1 MTIILFNYINTED
14 IYIEDDLFDKADT
27 EDIKDTS
34 KDTIETIYIDD
45 DIDIPSDDGIAIDA
59 PKKPKIITDTN
70 RIRLAPN
77 KIKKK
82 YQKQR
87 RKGPPEKDK

>member
-1 MTIILFNYINTED
+1 MTIILFNNINTED

-77 KIKKK
+77 KIKKT